1 MEQIETDITNLISI
15 GKTLEENGLNEYNNI
30 DGIFSLYNIIEIIN
44 LNTIILINIID
55 INIPIN
61 TFG

>member
-30 DGIFSLYNIIEIIN
+30 DGIFSLYNIIEPYLPSDPDN
-44 LNTIILINIID
+44 KD
-55 INIPIN
+55 IKN
-61 TFG
+61 FK